1 MATKTRAKTIFWYG
15 LICISALC
23 TGMVTTGALA
33 AGLGELTLHSMLG
46 QPLNADIAVLVNDKR
61 DLDALSAGI
70 APASAHQRAGIPNQ
84 TAALLLK
91 ATLQTGK
98 DGRTIIRVESVKPV
112 TEPAMKL
119 LIELRSPGTNALREY
134 DILLNPPEMQRR

>member
-1 MATKTRAKTIFWYG
+1 MATETRVKTIFWCG
-15 LICISALC
+15 LLVSSALWA
-23 TGMVTTGALA
+23 GIAATGAAA
-33 AGLGELTLHSMLG
+33 AGLGELTLRSMLG
-46 QPLNADIAVLVNDKR
+46 QPLNADINVFVNDKR
-61 DLDALSAGI
+61 DLDALSARI
-70 APASAHQRAGIPNQ
+70 APASAHQQAGIPNQ

-91 ATLQTGK
+91 ATLQTGQ

-134 DILLNPPEMQRR
+134 DLLLDPPEMQRR